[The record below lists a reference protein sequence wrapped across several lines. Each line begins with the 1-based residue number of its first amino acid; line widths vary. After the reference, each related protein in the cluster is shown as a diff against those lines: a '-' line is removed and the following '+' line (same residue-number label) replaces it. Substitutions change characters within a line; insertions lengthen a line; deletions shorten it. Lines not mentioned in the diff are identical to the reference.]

1 MNRSVFVRV
10 EVILKGATFHV
21 IFSDAANF
29 PPPFRLENLSQVPSY
44 TGHIHTIMSVRF
56 ILCRY
61 QFCSFRA
68 RSTILISTEL

>member
-29 PPPFRLENLSQVPSY
+29 PPPFRLENLSQVFMADCIY
-44 TGHIHTIMSVRF
+44 MLTVT
-56 ILCRY
+56 L
-61 QFCSFRA
+61 
-68 RSTILISTEL
+68 